1 MSPQNSGD
9 ARRMKAVAI
18 YEENRIAENPD
29 GSFNVPSQ
37 SKEGLTYEVRLL
49 GQSWVCSC
57 PDFETRADQIEACK
71 HGLAVSLWI
80 AARVEIKQAPKPKVF
95 VDDATQCDKCGSI
108 RVIKFGSRRGKQGFK
123 CNDCGRRFEE
133 KALIRGSRYTPEVV
147 SLTLDL
153 YFSGTSLRKTA
164 RILNDHFDMSLGN
177 ATIHRWILKFVPMVS
192 EYAQGL
198 TPQLSET
205 WQADEVF
212 VKMRGGETAKGGID
226 RKTQKGMAYLW
237 NVMDRKTR
245 FLLASRVSQHRNVN
259 GAVAV
264 FNEARRNAGES
275 QPETI
280 FADGLSAYPQAM
292 TYWESESRPEL
303 VARMGVGKPHANNNR
318 IERMNGTLRER
329 IKVQRGW
336 KNPKSKIAEGQRLH
350 YNFVKPH
357 MALENQTPADNAGI
371 GVSGKDK
378 WGALLE
384 KALTTPSEAQRQTT
398 P

>member
-1 MSPQNSGD
+1 MT
-9 ARRMKAVAI
+9 KALVI
-18 YEENRIAENPD
+18 CEQNRITENQD
-29 GSFNVPSQ
+29 GSFSVPSQ

-49 GQSWVCSC
+49 AQSWVCSC

-71 HGLAVSLWI
+71 HALAVKLWI

-95 VDDATQCDKCGSI
+95 ADDATQCVKCGSI
-108 RVIKFGSRRGKQGFK
+108 RVIKFGTKRGLQGWK
-123 CNDCGRRFEE
+123 CHDCGQRFSEQ
-133 KALIRGSRYTPEVV
+133 ALIRGSRYTPEVV

-164 RILNDHFDMSLGN
+164 RILNDHFDMNLGN
-177 ATIHRWILKFVPMVS
+177 ATVYRWIQKFVPMIS
-192 EYAQGL
+192 EHAQTL
-198 TPQLSET
+198 TPQLSDT

-212 VKMRGGETAKGGID
+212 VKMRGGETAKGGMD

-259 GAVAV
+259 GAVGA

-275 QPETI
+275 QPEKI

-292 TYWESESRPEL
+292 TYWESESKPEL

-318 IERMNGTLRER
+318 IERLNGTSRER

-350 YNFVKPH
+350 YNFVRPH
-357 MALENQTPADNAGI
+357 IALEGQTPAQSAGI
-371 GVSGKDK
+371 GVEAKDK
-378 WGALLE
+378 MGALLRS
-384 KALTTPSEAQRQTT
+384 ALTTPSEAGRPTT